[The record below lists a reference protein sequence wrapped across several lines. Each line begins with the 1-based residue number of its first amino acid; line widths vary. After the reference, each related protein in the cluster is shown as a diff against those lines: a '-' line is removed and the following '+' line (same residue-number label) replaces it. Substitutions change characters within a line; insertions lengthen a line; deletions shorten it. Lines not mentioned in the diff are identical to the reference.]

1 MPQWCLCSSL
11 LVWWRFLWW
20 LVQQAI
26 WEVLTSLSH
35 MVPCVGP
42 VLSILCL
49 VCPVGRVFVHVCLT
63 QFYVPYIKY
72 SHGGEHLADEHL
84 RPLSDQ
90 QQQLNNSASS
100 VSLMCAC
107 FLNESLRDL
116 NNRRTLPQ
124 LDNNDSSST
133 GPLFFDRNN
142 HSYPLDS
149 SIDISECFF
158 VGKFILSS
166 HRAHKSIDSFFGLD
180 NAT

>member
-1 MPQWCLCSSL
+1 M
-11 LVWWRFLWW
+11 
-20 LVQQAI
+20 
-26 WEVLTSLSH
+26 TNK
-35 MVPCVGP
+35 MVPEHWETENVQMSKRETETEN
-42 VLSILCL
+42 VQRTTHIWASNN
-49 VCPVGRVFVHVCLT
+49 
-63 QFYVPYIKY
+63 VPANHQSQTNNTTMHSHEKY
-72 SHGGEHLADEHL
+72 SHGAEHLADEHL

-90 QQQLNNSASS
+90 QQQLNSSGSS

-116 NNRRTLPQ
+116 NNHRTLPQ

-133 GPLFFDRNN
+133 GSLFFDRNN

-158 VGKFILSS
+158 VGKFILNS
-166 HRAHKSIDSFFGLD
+166 HWAHKSIDSFFGLD